1 MPRRHWISTLLYPY
15 RLRLFGNFFQFG
27 TLPRRA
33 RRINVRPPSILI
45 TWICISPHD
54 RLKCAASL
62 RLRRGTAGI
71 PPAISQART
80 GGTPAVPGRG
90 GLSRPPPAAA
100 RPPVDFHEDGPC
112 FAPSQP
118 SIDSAEENPPRGCH

>member
-1 MPRRHWISTLLYPY
+1 M
-15 RLRLFGNFFQFG
+15 
-27 TLPRRA
+27 
-33 RRINVRPPSILI
+33 RPPSILI

-90 GLSRPPPAAA
+90 GLSRPPPAAG
-100 RPPVDFHEDGPC
+100 RPHGDFHEDGPC

-118 SIDSAEENPPRGCH
+118 LIETARDKTSPGLRAPRP